1 MILQV
6 EELTKAFGGLM
17 AVDHV
22 SLNFEKGEISS
33 IIGPNGAGKSTL
45 FNLITNHI
53 YADSGKVVFKGEN
66 ITKLAPER
74 IQRKGLCRTFQIT
87 SIFGRLTV
95 FENVLTAMISARGMS
110 LNLFSRAKKLFRKE
124 TLAVLD
130 SVGLANQAG
139 LPANALAH
147 GDQRRL
153 EIAIAVASSPE
164 ILLLDEPA
172 AGLSVD
178 ESAGIME
185 LIGRLARERGLT
197 LIFVEHDMKVVFA
210 ISEKIRVMHFGRVI
224 AEGTADEIKRNEE
237 VKRIYLGEA

>member
-6 EELTKAFGGLM
+6 EELTKAFGGLL

-53 YADSGKVVFKGEN
+53 TADSGKVVFKGEN
-66 ITKLAPER
+66 ITQLAPER

-95 FENVLTAMISARGMS
+95 FENVLTAMISAKGMS
-110 LNLFSRAKKLFRKE
+110 LSLFSQANKLFRKE
-124 TLAVLD
+124 TMAVLD

-139 LPANALAH
+139 LPANTLAH

-153 EIAIAVASSPE
+153 EIAIAIASSPE

-210 ISEKIRVMHFGRVI
+210 ISEKIRVMHFGRLI
-224 AEGTADEIKRNEE
+224 AEGTADEIRSNEE